1 MPSQR
6 FAALAIAGKS
16 TFTAALLLST
26 VGCLTVED
34 VSGDP
39 AILLDEHAFPLPPSN
54 DAFVFPVSPTVED
67 RQSVIDAEIETQI
80 GSGYVTGVALE
91 QPIQFPHYTHAQVL
105 GMECQYCHSE
115 ARKSKHSGIPPLQ
128 SCMGCH
134 KWVKTDQPEIKKLT
148 AIWNEAK
155 GDTHM
160 KSAYSAS
167 MSDEDKKVVSQG
179 QVDSIEWNK
188 VHDIPDFVH
197 FAHKPHIRAGVNC
210 TECHGQMQ
218 LQGMKENVM
227 VGVNHTTGENEYEEA
242 VVNVVIRE
250 TTMQMGWC
258 LDCHASHPS
267 VDANYGDKANLRR
280 AELKDCWTCHK

>member
-1 MPSQR
+1 MISPRST
-6 FAALAIAGKS
+6 ALAIA
-16 TFTAALLLST
+16 LST
-26 VGCLTVED
+26 LLVTGCVTSAD

-39 AILLDEHAFPLPPSN
+39 TIQLDTHAFPLPPGD
-54 DAFVFPVSPTVED
+54 DAQTFSISPDVAD
-67 RQSVIDAEIETQI
+67 PSVVQHSEYDYQI
-80 GSGYVTGVALE
+80 GSGYVTGQALPQPVA
-91 QPIQFPHYTHAQVL
+91 FPHYTHAQVL

-115 ARKSKHSGIPPLQ
+115 ARKSKHSGIPPVQ

-134 KWVKTDQPEIKKLT
+134 KWVKTDAPQIQKLT
-148 AIWNEAK
+148 EYWNEGN
-155 GDTHM
+155 GDVFL
-160 KSAYSAS
+160 KQAY
-167 MSDEDKKVVSQG
+167 QG
-179 QVDSIEWNK
+179 GLTEAEEAIVAEGQGETIPWKK

-218 LQGMKENVM
+218 LQGMKEEVQ
-227 VGVNHTTGENEYEEA
+227 VGVDHTTGEPIIEQH

-258 LDCHASHPS
+258 IDCHSAHPS
-267 VDANYGDKANLRR
+267 VDKNYGDKAEIRR